1 MALGSARSNHVPRV
15 AVRRPRRLWCAWAC
29 WAGFAGSVWS
39 AEELLTPVT
48 EAVVRHAT
56 GSPDGSAA
64 FTFVPQDFAAPTN
77 DLPVGVFDSGI
88 GGLTVLE
95 AILSLDAF
103 DNRTLKPGADGR
115 PDFAGERFVYLGDQA
130 NMPYGNYPRE
140 GNEAYLKELILK
152 DAVFL
157 LGRRVWPAADAPR
170 PSLEKPPVKAIVIGC
185 NTATAYGLAEIRSA
199 IHAWG
204 IPVFVIGVVEAG
216 ARGVL
221 ESKRDLVA
229 RDEAIAVLA
238 TVGTCNSRAYPQ
250 AIGAAFGRA
259 GRRAPE
265 VVQRGFADLAAAI
278 EGDPS
283 VTARTSVEQA
293 IAADL
298 RAMMDEYRAS
308 GGTRPL
314 GSVVLGC
321 THFPLVREQ
330 ILAELGRLRQADV
343 DGTRPF
349 ETLIAAEVDVIDP
362 AGLTARELFR
372 TLALE
377 RLRAPDAADG
387 AAAGPNL
394 FFISVPRPHPGDDAA
409 WAGTKF
415 ARSPGRLDV
424 EDTRVVPMT
433 VDLLPEPSLNL
444 IRSRLPTVWRSLGR

>member
-1 MALGSARSNHVPRV
+1 MMSTASTATARTVVCLWCGWTFCAAAVAPARS
-15 AVRRPRRLWCAWAC
+15 ADESLA
-29 WAGFAGSVWS
+29 
-39 AEELLTPVT
+39 PVT
-48 EAVVRHAT
+48 AAVVRHAT

-64 FTFVPQDFAAPTN
+64 ATFVPQDFAGPTN

-95 AILSLDAF
+95 AILALDAF
-103 DNRTLKPGADGR
+103 DNRTLAPGADGS
-115 PDFAGERFVYLGDQA
+115 PDFAGERFVYFGDQA

-140 GNEAYLKELILK
+140 GNESYLKELILK

-157 LGRRVWPAADAPR
+157 LGRRFWPTADAPR
-170 PSLEKPPVKAIVIGC
+170 PALEKPPVKAIVIGC
-185 NTATAYGLAEIRSA
+185 NTATAYGLAEIRAA

-204 IPVFVIGVVEAG
+204 IPVFVVGVVEAG

-238 TVGTCNSRAYPQ
+238 TVGTCNSRAYPR

-259 GRRAPE
+259 GRRVPE
-265 VVQRGFADLAAAI
+265 VVQHGFADLAAVI
-278 EGDPS
+278 EGDPA
-283 VTARTSVEQA
+283 VTSRASVERT

-298 RAMMDEYRAS
+298 RAMMDEYRSS
-308 GGTRPL
+308 GGTRPV

-330 ILAELGRLRQADV
+330 ILAELARLRRV
-343 DGTRPF
+343 EIEGTRPF
-349 ETLIAAEVDVIDP
+349 EPLIAAEVDVIDP

-377 RLRAPDAADG
+377 RLRAPDPG
-387 AAAGPNL
+387 EGVAAGPNL
-394 FFISVPRPHPGDDAA
+394 FFISVPRPQAGDDAA
-409 WAGTKF
+409 WARAKF
-415 ARSPGRLDV
+415 ARSPGRLDL